1 VLSQDTGFSRPY
13 GSNPYVGYDSIDQ
26 PPFFPVENLDDD
38 RLPPKE
44 RVVLLDRSG
53 ETLVVPIAML
63 EAAGTLDV
71 EVAGETLTVE
81 WVPGVRSALNSRSI
95 ADAQERGSARVT
107 NAAGE
112 LVAFDTPFWFAV
124 AAFRPD
130 VHIFGQ

>member
-1 VLSQDTGFSRPY
+1 MAVRWSTGPSK
-13 GSNPYVGYDSIDQ
+13 NPWIWCWWKSM
-26 PPFFPVENLDDD
+26 ETT
-38 RLPPKE
+38 
-44 RVVLLDRSG
+44 RSVPAA
-53 ETLVVPIAML
+53 TIKFAISFAPIATL
-63 EAAGTLDV
+63 EAAGTLYV

-124 AAFRPD
+124 AAFRLD
-130 VHIFGQ
+130 AQIVGQ